1 MSRTPSS
8 RRWLD
13 RHFRDEYVSRA
24 QREGYRSR
32 AAFKLL
38 EIQERDRFIRP
49 RMRVVDLGAAPGGW
63 SQVAQRLVGDG
74 GQVVALDCLPM
85 DPLPGVCVIQA
96 DFHEEAALTALHA
109 TLGGNPVDVVL
120 SDMAPN
126 LTGISDVDQPRAMVL
141 AELALD
147 FASFVL
153 KPQGSLLLKAF
164 QGQGIETLQAELKR
178 RFVQVRH
185 RKPRASRPES
195 REIYLLASGFRQQS
209 TQ

>member
-1 MSRTPSS
+1 
-8 RRWLD
+8 
-13 RHFRDEYVSRA
+13 
-24 QREGYRSR
+24 
-32 AAFKLL
+32 
-38 EIQERDRFIRP
+38 
-49 RMRVVDLGAAPGGW
+49 
-63 SQVAQRLVGDG
+63 
-74 GQVVALDCLPM
+74 M